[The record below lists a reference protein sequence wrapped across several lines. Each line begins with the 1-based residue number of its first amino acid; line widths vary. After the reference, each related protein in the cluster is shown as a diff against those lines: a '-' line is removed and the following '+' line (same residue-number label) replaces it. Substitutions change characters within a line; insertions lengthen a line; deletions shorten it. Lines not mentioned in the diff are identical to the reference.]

1 MVPGTEKTSLCLDLA
16 SSSDEGS
23 LLFHSLETQSVQCL
37 SDHRVCKNLFELR
50 KKVRGKDQSSLLNN
64 RFYARLPNV
73 VPRDQAQRERSS
85 FGILLC
91 NAVKGWVQ
99 TLTTLCCTIIYAHSE
114 HRFPAPSSKL
124 CQIWLRLWRGT
135 LYLRAAVHRRGQR
148 PPKGLG
154 TNDCESSLGPKHPR
168 KHETH
173 LPRVKKRKK
182 SSVSIETIVVLF
194 VLV

>member
-1 MVPGTEKTSLCLDLA
+1 MYVTFSHGDRGPQPLIPENLDPCHGDFECCDMVPGTEKTSLCLDLA

-91 NAVKGWVQ
+91 NAVKG
-99 TLTTLCCTIIYAHSE
+99 
-114 HRFPAPSSKL
+114 
-124 CQIWLRLWRGT
+124 
-135 LYLRAAVHRRGQR
+135 
-148 PPKGLG
+148 
-154 TNDCESSLGPKHPR
+154 
-168 KHETH
+168 
-173 LPRVKKRKK
+173 
-182 SSVSIETIVVLF
+182 
-194 VLV
+194 